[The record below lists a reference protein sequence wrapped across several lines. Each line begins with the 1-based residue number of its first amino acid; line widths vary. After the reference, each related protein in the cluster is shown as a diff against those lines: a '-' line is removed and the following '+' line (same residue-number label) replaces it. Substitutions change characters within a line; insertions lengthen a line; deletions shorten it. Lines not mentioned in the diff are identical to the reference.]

1 MFLEQPVKRNFL
13 FRRNL
18 DLLPKGFETFITL
31 ERTIKKFEIS
41 SSYFFIELLYNT
53 VVRRLQIVYY
63 FNNSDRFLVNQTN
76 TFVYKFNVS
85 F

>member
-1 MFLEQPVKRNFL
+1 M

-18 DLLPKGFETFITL
+18 DLLPKGLETFITL